1 MKNDTELVE
10 PVKQVKAKKVFL
22 LIKIILLPETN
33 LKCSK
38 FVQGHKLQDDETKWN
53 NHQRLMN
60 HRKNDLPHRQNEYC
74 NCQLYIWQH
83 PDKNK
88 KNE

>member
-1 MKNDTELVE
+1 MENDTELVE

-38 FVQGHKLQDDETKWN
+38 FVQGHKLQDDEGKWN
-53 NHQRLMN
+53 NHPRLMN
-60 HRKNDLPHRQNEYC
+60 QRENDLPHRQHEYC

-83 PDKNK
+83 PDKK